1 VQHLYPITTEKKQ
14 QVPRG
19 KLSHFTFTISQ
30 FTIIYQMAIYQT
42 KLRRLEQRMIDFSV
56 EVIQFFDAYSKAP
69 AYRSMV
75 EQLLRSATSV
85 GANYTEAN
93 TASSKSDFRNK
104 IYIAKKEIAETRYW
118 LSILSRV
125 LPNDDFSFLEQEALE
140 LNLILQKI
148 ISTMKNGK

>member
-1 VQHLYPITTEKKQ
+1 
-14 QVPRG
+14 
-19 KLSHFTFTISQ
+19 
-30 FTIIYQMAIYQT
+30 MAIYQT

-118 LSILSRV
+118 LSILSQV